1 MRCRISRESKTIP
14 PHENPRL
21 FVNVYVNWYVCNG
34 AVLIP
39 RFGDPRADEAARDL
53 VSDLYPHRE
62 VVQLTIDNLAEGGG
76 GIHCATQQ
84 QPAV

>member
-1 MRCRISRESKTIP
+1 LISRESKTIP
-14 PHENPRL
+14 PHEKPRL
-21 FVNVYVNWYVCNG
+21 FVNVYVNWYVCKG

-39 RFGDPRADEAARDL
+39 KFGDPPADAAARHL
-53 VSDLYPHRE
+53 VRSLCPHRE